1 MINKSSFRRILGIVM
16 KDKPSSKETAKEK
29 HQAVGFGNG
38 SKKALPEKPMKKEAT
53 DREPTAL
60 RAAIETAPKS
70 PQNGSENS
78 GQEYMSLTSVNR
90 IYQLNKISC
99 EGIGTVFMAE
109 VYLKTLPDHL
119 PSEVKRKTVVDII
132 RSTGVTTNHLREDG
146 EKRKRVLADYL
157 EEFSQ
162 TTNRLVEDHQAEIR
176 KLTSQI
182 KELEKAILERKELQK
197 EQAALVNFENQR
209 LQGIIDFLEGDTAR
223 K

>member
-1 MINKSSFRRILGIVM
+1 MINKSFFRRILGIVK
-16 KDKPSSKETAKEK
+16 KDKPSSKEKEK
-29 HQAVGFGNG
+29 QQAVGFGNG
-38 SKKALPEKPMKKEAT
+38 SKKALPEKPMREAT

-60 RAAIETAPKS
+60 KAAIETAPKS
-70 PQNGSENS
+70 SQNGSENS
-78 GQEYMSLTSVNR
+78 GQGYMSLTSVNG

-119 PSEVKRKTVVDII
+119 PSEVKRKTVIDII

-176 KLTSQI
+176 KLTGQI
-182 KELEKAILERKELQK
+182 KEHEKAILERKELQK

-209 LQGIIDFLEGDTAR
+209 LQGIIDFLGGDPAR